1 MAVTGESGDTVQE
14 SLEALLVNYRYKD
27 EYYKLISK
35 SVNLKFVKELMKH
48 LMTDKFP
55 FTVRR
60 VRGQERAALQD
71 EERLRAVP
79 GGRRRLDQEEP
90 RRLPQE
96 QGELRCYDSLLGMG
110 RC

>member
-1 MAVTGESGDTVQE
+1 
-14 SLEALLVNYRYKD
+14 
-27 EYYKLISK
+27 
-35 SVNLKFVKELMKH
+35 
-48 LMTDKFP
+48 MTDIFST
-55 FTVRR
+55 TVRR

-96 QGELRCYDSLLGMG
+96 QGELRFPIQDEEMLPRHL
-110 RC
+110 